1 MIIFNHLAKC
11 GGSSVTDLLRA
22 RFGDRYR
29 ICHPPDWNQIWRD
42 LHGNEIDCISGHF
55 ADPPEGIVQEF
66 FSGRHFLFTLTRDPV
81 ARFNSVYFYSKF
93 NNPAMHQDQTG
104 RLLDINQTYQ
114 FGVFPYYTRNS
125 QVETVC
131 LLEVP
136 PRSAALTQER
146 FNFALSRYNLIG
158 AVEQM
163 NYFVGK
169 LKEFDIVPADAE
181 IPHSNEST
189 KTDERLTEA
198 NLIDLMH
205 KTRLDRQLHELVMQ
219 NGVLYRPAKVAA
231 Q

>member
-29 ICHPPDWNQIWRD
+29 ICHPVNWSQIWLD

-55 ADPPEGIVQEF
+55 LSPPEAMAQEF
-66 FSGRHFLFTLTRDPV
+66 LSGRHFLFTLMRDPV
-81 ARFNSVYFYSKF
+81 SRFNSVYFYSKF
-93 NNPAMHQDQTG
+93 NNQRMHQDAET
-104 RLLDINQTYQ
+104 RALNINDIYQ
-114 FGVFPYYTRNS
+114 YQIFPFYTRNS
-125 QVETVC
+125 QVERIC
-131 LLEVP
+131 LLDTP
-136 PRSAALTQER
+136 PDSTLMTQER

-163 NYFVGK
+163 NYFVDK